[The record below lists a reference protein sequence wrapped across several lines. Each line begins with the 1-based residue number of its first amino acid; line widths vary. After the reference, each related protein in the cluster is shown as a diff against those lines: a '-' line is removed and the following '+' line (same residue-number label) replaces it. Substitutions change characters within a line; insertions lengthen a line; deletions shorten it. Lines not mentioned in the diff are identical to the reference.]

1 MGAVMETNDNQ
12 VSGLLLLNGKKTP
25 PSKPVVIDDPLEELL
40 NEFKDYEDDFED
52 EELNEKTLTR
62 LEEFY
67 IHQKS
72 MAQGQKIELEDQL
85 HSLKEVYARIKF
97 YLDEIKSHFPG

>member
-40 NEFKDYEDDFED
+40 NEFKDYEDDFEE

-85 HSLKEVYARIKF
+85 RSLKEVYARIKF

>member
-1 MGAVMETNDNQ
+1 MESNDNQ
-12 VSGLLLLNGKKTP
+12 VPAGLLLLNGKKTQKLT
-25 PSKPVVIDDPLEELL
+25 KPLVLDDPLEELL
-40 NEFKDYEDDFED
+40 SEFKDYEDEFEED
-52 EELNEKTLTR
+52 ELNEKTLTK

-72 MAQGQKIELEDQL
+72 LAQGQKIDLEDQL
-85 HSLKEVYARIKF
+85 KSLKEVYARIKF